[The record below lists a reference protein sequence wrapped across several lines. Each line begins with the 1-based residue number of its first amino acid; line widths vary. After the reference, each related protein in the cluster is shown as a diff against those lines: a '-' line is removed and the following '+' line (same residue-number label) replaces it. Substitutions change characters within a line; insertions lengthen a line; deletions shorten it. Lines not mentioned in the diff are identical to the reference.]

1 MAGPV
6 PELMPRYGPQQILE
20 ALNTAVLTFD
30 RELTLTSMNPAA
42 EALFE
47 ISSRQALGQPLERLL
62 PGATDFAGS
71 LRETLAS
78 NHPFTTRNL
87 SMVLPLARRVTVDCT
102 VTPVTEPVEG
112 LVVELNRVD
121 RRLRLTEEER
131 MLGQHAANRAVLRG
145 LAHEIK
151 NPLGGLR
158 GAAQLLERELEG
170 RSDQKEYTRII
181 IHEADRLRNLVDRMM
196 GSHQPLQR
204 QHLNVH
210 EILEHV
216 ARLVSVEFPPTIT
229 ISRDYDP
236 SVPEI
241 VGDPEQ
247 LTQAF
252 LNLVRNAAQ
261 AVGEK
266 GSICLR
272 TRVERKF
279 TIGKAHHRL
288 VLRVD
293 VMDNGPGIS
302 EELAERI
309 FFPMVSGRAGGS
321 GLGLSIAQDI
331 VQNHGGLIA
340 CESQPQQTVFSVYLP
355 ASNGSGDGH

>member
-1 MAGPV
+1 
-6 PELMPRYGPQQILE
+6 
-20 ALNTAVLTFD
+20 
-30 RELTLTSMNPAA
+30 MNPAA

-47 ISSRQALGQPLERLL
+47 ISARQVLGHHLERLL
-62 PGATDFAGS
+62 PDATTFADS
-71 LRETLAS
+71 LRETIAS
-78 NHPFTTRNL
+78 NHPFTARNL
-87 SMVLPLARRVTVDCT
+87 PMVLPHTRRVIVDCT
-102 VTPVTEPVEG
+102 VTPVTEPEEG
-112 LVVELNRVD
+112 LVVELSRVD

-145 LAHEIK
+145 IAHEIK

-158 GAAQLLERELEG
+158 GAAQLLERELGSRNEL
-170 RSDQKEYTRII
+170 KEYTRII

-196 GSHQPLQR
+196 GSYQPLQR

-216 ARLVSVEFPPTIT
+216 AKLVSVEFPPGVMIA
-229 ISRDYDP
+229 RDYDP

-272 TRVERKF
+272 SRVERKF
-279 TIGKAHHRL
+279 TIGKTHHRL
-288 VLRVD
+288 VVRVD
-293 VMDNGPGIS
+293 VADNGPGIS
-302 EELAERI
+302 EELVERI

-340 CESQPQQTVFSVYLP
+340 CESQPNQTVFSIYLP
-355 ASNGSGDGH
+355 GANGDDNGH